1 MYARGRCGTASRKKR
16 TEINND
22 PLILYSIMKKTF
34 VAALAALALVSCSK
48 EETVTYGTNGE
59 PLDGAAVCL
68 TFTDAPASRASLN
81 STAAAET
88 WEKSLTSLTV
98 YVFNSQ
104 GNLVAQR
111 SFTSEELVDKSA
123 TFALPHSAAGT
134 TCDFY
139 AVANLSLTGSLSGV
153 RSDNGCVRRISIIRR
168 FSFGEGYSVVNNRR
182 SAHHSARR
190 TYLPISRPGNVHLNR
205 CGYNNS
211 GRPNI
216 E

>member
-1 MYARGRCGTASRKKR
+1 
-16 TEINND
+16 
-22 PLILYSIMKKTF
+22 MKKTF

-111 SFTSEELVDKSA
+111 SF
-123 TFALPHSAAGT
+123 
-134 TCDFY
+134 
-139 AVANLSLTGSLSGV
+139 LSL
-153 RSDNGCVRRISIIRR
+153 IHI
-168 FSFGEGYSVVNNRR
+168 
-182 SAHHSARR
+182 
-190 TYLPISRPGNVHLNR
+190 
-205 CGYNNS
+205 
-211 GRPNI
+211 
-216 E
+216 

>member
-1 MYARGRCGTASRKKR
+1 M
-16 TEINND
+16 
-22 PLILYSIMKKTF
+22 
-34 VAALAALALVSCSK
+34 
-48 EETVTYGTNGE
+48 TYGTNGE

-111 SFTSEELVDKSA
+111 SFTSEELADKSA

-139 AVANLSLTGSLSGV
+139 AVANLSLTGVTTKIGLAL
-153 RSDNGCVRRISIIRR
+153 
-168 FSFGEGYSVVNNRR
+168 EGRKPPLRTITAPSRR
-182 SAHHSARR
+182 S
-190 TYLPISRPGNVHLNR
+190 RP
-205 CGYNNS
+205 
-211 GRPNI
+211 RPSVRAAS
-216 E
+216 

>member
-1 MYARGRCGTASRKKR
+1 
-16 TEINND
+16 
-22 PLILYSIMKKTF
+22 MKKTF

-111 SFTSEELVDKSA
+111 SFTSEELAAFGSGYDVRLLRRCEP
-123 TFALPHSAAGT
+123 FAHGCYDQIGLALEGR
-134 TCDFY
+134 
-139 AVANLSLTGSLSGV
+139 SL
-153 RSDNGCVRRISIIRR
+153 
-168 FSFGEGYSVVNNRR
+168 
-182 SAHHSARR
+182 
-190 TYLPISRPGNVHLNR
+190 R
-205 CGYNNS
+205 CGL
-211 GRPNI
+211 
-216 E
+216 